1 MKRIAV
7 LNWKTSSA
15 FQKILAAGAVLPAY
29 AAFALGDMLG
39 GQLAR
44 PLVARVRGDGGGGGG
59 GGGRGV

>member
-1 MKRIAV
+1 MLQR
-7 LNWKTSSA
+7 
-15 FQKILAAGAVLPAY
+15 LAAGGGPAAEGSTRLVGAVLPAY